1 MLKQLPLGLTFLVAF
16 ATVGTVVTDPAEAQ
30 GRWRSNRPYV
40 TYYSAPPRA
49 YYYDRYVPNRAY
61 YGPRVYRPFYGRSYY
76 RDPYYYGYYG
86 PRSGVSVSV
95 GF

>member
-1 MLKQLPLGLTFLVAF
+1 MVKRLILALTFLATF
-16 ATVGTVVTDPAEAQ
+16 AAAGIVVTDSAEAW
-30 GRWRSNRPYV
+30 GRWRSRPYV

-49 YYYDRYVPNRAY
+49 YYYDGVPYRAY

-86 PRSGVSVSV
+86 PRAGVSVSV